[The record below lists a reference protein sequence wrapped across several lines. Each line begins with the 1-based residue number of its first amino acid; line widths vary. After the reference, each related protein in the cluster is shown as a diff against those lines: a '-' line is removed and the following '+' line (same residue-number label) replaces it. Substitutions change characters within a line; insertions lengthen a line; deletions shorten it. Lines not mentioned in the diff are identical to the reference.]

1 MDTQKGQRWNEVVKG
16 YHGEKSKENF
26 GETERKQQKSECYWR
41 EKIFSYS
48 MWKIIVITMEE
59 NFKCTLAAC
68 IGCYVRDLMTGE
80 GGAPLADRIASLTH
94 DVDISIRDQTIV
106 PNESDNAVR
115 GCSNGSL
122 V

>member
-1 MDTQKGQRWNEVVKG
+1 
-16 YHGEKSKENF
+16 
-26 GETERKQQKSECYWR
+26 
-41 EKIFSYS
+41 
-48 MWKIIVITMEE
+48 
-59 NFKCTLAAC
+59 
-68 IGCYVRDLMTGE
+68 MTGE

-115 GCSNGSL
+115 GCANGSL